1 MSSFAQQGFNYKAVI
16 KDDQGNVVVNQN
28 VTIQFT
34 ILDAL
39 SGGGIESQE
48 THYAIMPDA
57 NGIVIAIIGEG
68 TQSLS
73 YGLFND
79 IDWGSHAHYVQV
91 GIDITGGTNF
101 EDMGTSEFMAVPYAK
116 HAEVADNAFSGD
128 YNDLTNQPTTMP
140 TGLERITESIDAET
154 ELPIYGWRLTGIE
167 PDNYGNIGYNAVDL
181 SESPFPSTENGATGQ
196 NSTAMGEDT
205 VASGRNSTAMGNVN
219 VASGHNSI
227 ATGRNTLA
235 SGSDS
240 SATGRET
247 VASADSST
255 SMGHFTKAESFAST
269 VIGRNNIGGFTV
281 TGTGSVNDG
290 DVKWISSDPVFE
302 IGNGW
307 SYVNRSNALTVL
319 KNGTITAPSLSIY
332 LINTAGDKALITKEY
347 ADSAYLTESSPL
359 VPVAY
364 GTIESDASVLSGT
377 GNFTASLNA
386 GILRISVNNEEMSA
400 FNSSCLITPYSN
412 AFRTSSI
419 IMTGGDVQVRIFNS
433 SGNLA
438 PVTFQFVIYKL

>member
-1 MSSFAQQGFNYKAVI
+1 
-16 KDDQGNVVVNQN
+16 
-28 VTIQFT
+28 
-34 ILDAL
+34 
-39 SGGGIESQE
+39 
-48 THYAIMPDA
+48 
-57 NGIVIAIIGEG
+57 
-68 TQSLS
+68 
-73 YGLFND
+73 
-79 IDWGSHAHYVQV
+79 
-91 GIDITGGTNF
+91 
-101 EDMGTSEFMAVPYAK
+101 
-116 HAEVADNAFSGD
+116 
-128 YNDLTNQPTTMP
+128 
-140 TGLERITESIDAET
+140 
-154 ELPIYGWRLTGIE
+154 
-167 PDNYGNIGYNAVDL
+167 
-181 SESPFPSTENGATGQ
+181 
-196 NSTAMGEDT
+196 
-205 VASGRNSTAMGNVN
+205 
-219 VASGHNSI
+219 
-227 ATGRNTLA
+227 LA